1 MGHRSSRSPPMNAPT
16 QPMMQ
21 RVLSRSISALAF
33 ATFFVFSMWL
43 MFRTFSYDHA
53 NAQILISPK
62 IWSDFAANLPLI
74 RSFSLGENW
83 PPEYPIFP
91 GLPIQYHFLFFYFV
105 GKLEALGLPIHWAL
119 NLPSALGFFLLLAM
133 IYAIAVTL
141 FRDRR
146 IALLSVL
153 FFLFNGSLGFLPFFD
168 RFPSILSAFAAIPAA
183 TDFSAMGP
191 WDGGKVLGVWHLNVF
206 INQRH
211 FGVALGLLL
220 AFMYLALI
228 LERYGRGTHLATA
241 IFFGIL
247 VGLLPLMHKPVTL
260 MFAVVMVVFFL
271 ALPYLRMFLLLVGG
285 VSVAIM
291 GATMLLSL
299 SIVGPAGESIAWHPG
314 FTLHGTEDL
323 TRYLSF
329 FWHQFGLH
337 SLLIPLGLLLAPGRV
352 KLFMLPPI
360 ILLLIAFAFRF
371 SPDVMANH
379 KFINFSLIMMQMLSA
394 YVLVAG
400 YDLVKGWTASWRS
413 PVRQLGRGV
422 AAAVAAVMIFFMTL
436 SGVIDFFAVANTR
449 HVSIPD
455 VQADPKARW
464 FQENTPRDAV
474 VLNSSFL
481 YHPASIAGRKIFV
494 GWPYF
499 TTTAGYDH
507 DARFEIVK
515 RTYAAEDP
523 AVFCPLLA
531 AHDIGYVTV
540 ENTAGNSDLAPMDP
554 EYFRANFRPSY
565 ESPDRRYAV
574 YSFEDLCSTGDGGLN
589 RSSPPRRTVRL
600 MEG

>member
-1 MGHRSSRSPPMNAPT
+1 MNALTPA

-21 RVLSRSISALAF
+21 RVLSSSISALAF

-43 MFRTFSYDHA
+43 MFRTFSYDQA

-91 GLPIQYHFLFFYFV
+91 GLPIQYHFLFFYLV

-133 IYAIAVTL
+133 IYAIAAAL

-153 FFLFNGSLGFLPFFD
+153 FFLFNGSLGFLQFFD
-168 RFPSILSAFAAIPAA
+168 KFPSILSAFAAIPAA
-183 TDFSAMGP
+183 ADFSAMGP

-220 AFMYLALI
+220 AFMFVALI
-228 LERYGRGTHLATA
+228 LERHGRRTHLAAA
-241 IFFGIL
+241 IVFGIL

-271 ALPYLRMFLLLVGG
+271 AMPYLRLFLLVMGG
-285 VSVAIM
+285 ISVAIM

-323 TRYLSF
+323 TRYPSF
-329 FWHQFGLH
+329 FWYQFGLH
-337 SLLIPLGLLLAPGRV
+337 SLLIPIGLLLAPGRV
-352 KLFMLPPI
+352 KIFMLPAI
-360 ILLLIAFAFRF
+360 ILLLTAFTVRF
-371 SPDVMANH
+371 SPDVLANH

-394 YVLVAG
+394 YVLVSG
-400 YDLVKGWTASWRS
+400 YDMARGWAASMRS
-413 PVRQLGRGV
+413 PFRQLGRGL
-422 AAAVAAVMIFFMTL
+422 AAAVVAVPVFFMTL

-449 HVSIPD
+449 HISIAD

-464 FQENTPRDAV
+464 FEESTPRDTV
-474 VLNSSFL
+474 ILNSSFL

-515 RTYAAEDP
+515 RIYAAEDP

-531 AHDIGYVTV
+531 EHNIGYVTV
-540 ENTAGNSDLAPMDP
+540 EDTSGNRDLPPMDP
-554 EYFRANFRPSY
+554 QYFRANFEPSF
-565 ESPDRRYAV
+565 ESQDRRYAV
-574 YSFEDLCSTGDGGLN
+574 YSFDDLCAAGSTGLN
-589 RSSPPRRTVRL
+589 RSSPPRRTARL
-600 MEG
+600 QEG